1 MSFAAAR
8 DAQTTLLT
16 MVKNA
21 LGSTTVIAAVSVV
34 VGVVVLG
41 LKYYAFLLTGSVA
54 LYSDALES
62 IINVAASIGALLAV
76 RVSAIPP
83 DASHPYG
90 HHKAEYFSVVIE
102 GVLIVVAAVLIFHEA
117 YLAFLAPRTIEE
129 PAVGLLFNGGASLLN
144 GIWCAVLISVG
155 RKRRS
160 PALVADGKHLL
171 TDVLSS
177 LGVLAGLILAIY
189 TGIPVLDPIL
199 AGVVALNI
207 LWSGWQ
213 LVRESVGGLMDEAV
227 PTETL
232 DKIRGIISANAA
244 GAIEAHDVRTRHAG
258 RRTFVDFHLVVPG
271 AMTVSDAHDIC
282 DRIEKALLAEVADTM
297 VTIHVEPEDKAK
309 LQGVVVL

>member
-1 MSFAAAR
+1 MSLAAAR

-16 MVKNA
+16 MVKNV
-21 LGSTTVIAAVSVV
+21 LGSTAGIASVSVL
-34 VGVVVLG
+34 VGIVVLA
-41 LKYYAFLLTGSVA
+41 LKYYAFHLTGSVA

-62 IINVAASIGALLAV
+62 IVNVAASIGALLAI
-76 RVSAIPP
+76 RYSAIPA
-83 DASHPYG
+83 DANHPYG
-90 HHKAEYFSVVIE
+90 HHKAEYFSVVAE
-102 GVLIVVAAVLIFHEA
+102 GALIILAAALIIHEA
-117 YLAFLAPRTIEE
+117 YGAFLAPRTIEE

-144 GIWCAVLISVG
+144 GLWCAVLIGVG
-155 RKRRS
+155 RRRRS

-177 LGVLAGLILAIY
+177 LGVLAGLILAIV
-189 TGIPVLDPIL
+189 TGIPILDPIL

-227 PTETL
+227 PAETL
-232 DKIRGIISANAA
+232 DKIRGIISANAT

-258 RRTFVDFHLVVPG
+258 RQTFVDFHLVVPG
-271 AMTVSDAHDIC
+271 TMTVSDAHDIC
-282 DRIEKALLAEVADTM
+282 DRIEKALLAEVSDTLI
-297 VTIHVEPEDKAK
+297 TIHVEPENKAK